1 MEQRKD
7 RKTAGEVGG
16 LFDEPSKNG
25 GTGRTGGGD
34 GSTSTAGNR
43 GGGGGTEGKG
53 PPSEKPAV
61 KNLVKEK
68 PKPKDIVP
76 VPPTPKKT
84 TKKKL
89 SKKEQARLERI
100 DELAEN
106 ISVIIKTG
114 FELVAMRTD
123 PLWCISTDEAN
134 SIAAPLARIMDRMEL
149 TEKIDEYGDY
159 VALAAAA
166 GWVVVPRFLMY
177 QDKKKKGGA
186 RGGGTKRPDDITAEQ
201 GGPGNKPAP
210 ARSNNVKEFIPPIS

>member
-16 LFDEPSKNG
+16 LSDDPAKNG
-25 GTGRTGGGD
+25 GTGGGD

-53 PPSEKPAV
+53 QSSEKPAV

-89 SKKEQARLERI
+89 TKKEQARLERI

-123 PLWCISTDEAN
+123 PLWGISTDEAN

-177 QDKKKKGGA
+177 QDKKKGGA
-186 RGGGTKRPDDITAEQ
+186 RGGTKRPDNNTSEQ
-201 GGPGNKPAP
+201 SGPGNKPAP

>member
-16 LFDEPSKNG
+16 LSDDPSKNG
-25 GTGRTGGGD
+25 GTGGGD

-53 PPSEKPAV
+53 QSSEKPAV

-89 SKKEQARLERI
+89 TKKEQARLERI

-123 PLWCISTDEAN
+123 PLWGISTDEAN

-177 QDKKKKGGA
+177 QDKKKGGA
-186 RGGGTKRPDDITAEQ
+186 RGGGTKRPDNITSEQ
-201 GGPGNKPAP
+201 SGPGNKPAP

>member
-1 MEQRKD
+1 MEQGKD

-16 LFDEPSKNG
+16 LFDDPSKNG

-53 PPSEKPAV
+53 QPSDKTAV
-61 KNLVKEK
+61 KNLVTEK
-68 PKPKDIVP
+68 PKPEDIVP

-89 SKKEQARLERI
+89 TKKEQARLERI

-177 QDKKKKGGA
+177 QDKKKGGA
-186 RGGGTKRPDDITAEQ
+186 RGGTKRPDNITSEQ
-201 GGPGNKPAP
+201 SGPGNKPAP

>member
-16 LFDEPSKNG
+16 LSDDPSKNG
-25 GTGRTGGGD
+25 GTGGGD

-43 GGGGGTEGKG
+43 GGGSGTEGKG
-53 PPSEKPAV
+53 QSSEKPAV

-89 SKKEQARLERI
+89 TKKEQARLERI

-123 PLWCISTDEAN
+123 PLWGISTDEAN

-177 QDKKKKGGA
+177 QDKKKGGA
-186 RGGGTKRPDDITAEQ
+186 RGGGTKRPDNITSEQ
-201 GGPGNKPAP
+201 SGPGNKPAP

>member
-16 LFDEPSKNG
+16 LSDESSKNG

-68 PKPKDIVP
+68 PKPADIVP

-89 SKKEQARLERI
+89 TKKEQARLERI

-123 PLWCISTDEAN
+123 PLWGISTDEAN